1 MKPKFMISN
10 FGFDKF
16 HCDRG
21 ESHSLNEIKE
31 DIEIHH
37 LKEEPWS
44 ARIEGCQID
53 DSDKLGWRFISQIN
67 LDCFTDLN
75 CVVGITYAHRN
86 KRDDFGKKI
95 FEIGFG

>member
-1 MKPKFMISN
+1 M
-10 FGFDKF
+10 
-16 HCDRG
+16 
-21 ESHSLNEIKE
+21 
-31 DIEIHH
+31 
-37 LKEEPWS
+37 
-44 ARIEGCQID
+44 
-53 DSDKLGWRFISQIN
+53 GWRFISQIN